1 MTVSTPQPSPPAW
14 QEEALPLPGPGT
26 PVPAA
31 PPPAST
37 EPTTAM
43 PAFLGADGKPLRPA
57 KPAPRHGSP
66 TWSASYST
74 TWPPPPT
81 RAWVGP
87 WCGARAGG
95 STPRPPCA
103 SRPCGTRGKCYACS
117 RAARPRGGYST
128 TTPICEHCST
138 PTVDLFTAATRPT
151 PPRSGFDRNP
161 ATGLALRPVLPPGR
175 SLRCPTNRSTTTS
188 ASLRLMLSL
197 TCMASWTA
205 SRGSP
210 WPPAMR

>member
-1 MTVSTPQPSPPAW
+1 MTVSTPQPSAPAW

-31 PPPAST
+31 PPPAGT

-57 KPAPRHGSP
+57 KPA
-66 TWSASYST
+66 
-74 TWPPPPT
+74 
-81 RAWVGP
+81 
-87 WCGARAGG
+87 
-95 STPRPPCA
+95 TPRFADLVSFVQHYLAPATDTRLGRARGVVPALVGAPRGRHAPQGPVALVGSATPAAGRHVHVVGTALRPPYA
-103 SRPCGTRGKCYACS
+103 STARR
-117 RAARPRGGYST
+117 RPRT
-128 TTPICEHCST
+128 FLPLPQDPH
-138 PTVDLFTAATRPT
+138 PPAAAA
-151 PPRSGFDRNP
+151 DRNP
-161 ATGLALRPVLPPGR
+161 ATGLALRACPAPRR